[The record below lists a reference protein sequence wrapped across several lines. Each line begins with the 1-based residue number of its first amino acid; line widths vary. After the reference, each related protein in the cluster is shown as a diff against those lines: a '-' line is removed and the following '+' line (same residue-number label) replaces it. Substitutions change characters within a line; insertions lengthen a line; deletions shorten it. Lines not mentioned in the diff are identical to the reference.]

1 MASLF
6 DQRRYLTDFDSSR
19 MGHIVADV
27 LVVGSGVAGAR
38 AALAAAAHGSVVLL
52 CKSSFTES
60 NTNYAQGG
68 IAVAIEDGDTPQ
80 EHYDDT
86 MRVGSGLSRA
96 AAVRRLVEDGPQRV
110 RELIG
115 WGMALDHC
123 GEALELGREGG
134 HGTSRVVHSDGDQ
147 TGRELV
153 RVLAQRVREN
163 DRIRVFEGCFLL
175 DLLGFGE
182 ACAGAAAYHKRF
194 GHQLVWAKQTILAT
208 GGCGRI
214 WRETTNPP
222 VATGDGMAAAFRAGA
237 RLCDMEMVQF
247 HPTTLYVA
255 GAGRALISE
264 AVRGEGARLVDARG
278 ERFMEAYHP
287 DRELAPRDIVSR
299 AIRDHVSKTR
309 SNCVYLDVRHLTGF
323 AARFPHI
330 DRLCRSFEVNPET
343 DLIPVRPSAHYM
355 IGGVDVDLEGRSSL
369 PGLWVC
375 GEASCSGVH
384 GANRLA
390 SNSLLEGL
398 VFGAIAGAAAGQLA
412 RTRKDGTQV
421 HDASNVNAVSSR
433 TELDLSD
440 IQNSLRSVM
449 WRNVGVVRRGSRLR
463 ETCEI
468 LDFWGHYVMDKTF
481 DHVAGWELQN
491 QLTVA
496 RLIARSALA
505 RDDSVGV
512 HFRAEHEPSE
522 PVAPYHLTVV
532 RDAGGTEVARRSQ
545 QDAEQRPS
553 QS

>member
-6 DQRRYLTDFDSSR
+6 DQRRYLSDFDSAR

-38 AALAAAAHGSVVLL
+38 AALAAAEHGSVVLL
-52 CKSSFTES
+52 CKSSFAES

-68 IAVAIEDGDTPQ
+68 IAVAIESGGTSQ
-80 EHYDDT
+80 EHYEDT
-86 MRVGSGLSRA
+86 MRVGSGLSRPD
-96 AAVRRLVEDGPQRV
+96 AVRRLVDDGPTRV
-110 RELIG
+110 QELLD
-115 WGMALDHC
+115 WGMTLDRSGDAL
-123 GEALELGREGG
+123 ALGREGG
-134 HGTSRVVHSDGDQ
+134 HGTNRVVHSDGDQ

-153 RVLAQRVREN
+153 RTLSRRVLDN
-163 DRIRVFEGCFLL
+163 DKIRVFEDCFLL
-175 DLLGFGE
+175 DLLSFDGE
-182 ACAGAAAYHKRF
+182 CAGAVAYHKQF
-194 GHQLVWAKQTILAT
+194 GHQLVWAKQTLLAT

-264 AVRGEGARLVDARG
+264 AVRGEGAYLVDSKG
-278 ERFMEAYHP
+278 VRFMEAYHA
-287 DRELAPRDIVSR
+287 DMELAPRDIVSR
-299 AIRDHVSKTR
+299 AIHDHISKTR
-309 SNCVYLDVRHLTGF
+309 SNCVYLDVRHVSGF
-323 AARFPHI
+323 AKRFPNI
-330 DRLCRSFEVNPET
+330 DRLCRSFEINPVT
-343 DLIPVRPSAHYM
+343 DLVPVRPSAHYM

-398 VFGAIAGAAAGQLA
+398 VFGAIAGSSAGEA
-412 RTRKDGTQV
+412 SRTHRDGAQV
-421 HDASNVNAVSSR
+421 HRSVNANEASSR

-449 WRNVGVVRRGSRLR
+449 WRNVGVVRRESRLR

-468 LDFWGHYVMDKTF
+468 LEFWGHYVMDKTF
-481 DHVAGWELQN
+481 DHVSGWELQN

-496 RLIARSALA
+496 WLIAESALT
-505 RDDSVGV
+505 RRDSVGV
-512 HFRAEHEPSE
+512 HYRDENAESGAEP
-522 PVAPYHLTVV
+522 PCHFTVT
-532 RDAGGTEVARRSQ
+532 REASGTEVFRRAHG
-545 QDAEQRPS
+545 DAT
-553 QS
+553 